1 MKTETVLITGSS
13 RGIGRAIALAFAREG
28 KNVFL
33 NCVERSDKMEE
44 VLKDIKALGGRGK
57 GLKCDISDYAG
68 ASKLVSSVCEEYGGI
83 DILINNAGISHI
95 GLFQDMTEEE
105 YRRLINVN
113 LLGTLNVTHA
123 VLPYM
128 IKTKKGAIINI
139 SSVWGNKGS
148 SCEAVYSASKGGI
161 NSFTQAL
168 AKELGPS
175 GIRVNAISPGC
186 IDTEMNAALSSAD
199 KAALCDDIPLMRF
212 GRPEEIAKTAL
223 FLASDSASYINGQI
237 ITVDGGFL

>member
-1 MKTETVLITGSS
+1 MKNKTVLITGSS
-13 RGIGRAIALAFAREG
+13 KGIGRAIALAFAREG
-28 KNVFL
+28 FNVFL
-33 NCVERSDKMEE
+33 NCMKSTDKMEE
-44 VLKDIKALGGRGK
+44 TLNEIKTLGAKGG
-57 GLKCDISDYAG
+57 GLKCDVSDFTNA
-68 ASKLVSSVCEEYGGI
+68 KELVSSAYKEFGGI
-83 DILINNAGISHI
+83 DILINNAGVSYM
-95 GLFQDMTEEE
+95 GLFQDMSEKD
-105 YRRLINVN
+105 YRRVLEVN
-113 LLGTLNVTHA
+113 LFGTLNMTHA

-128 IKTKKGAIINI
+128 LKEKKGTIINI
-139 SSVWGNKGS
+139 SSIWGNRGS

-186 IDTEMNAALSSAD
+186 IDTEMNNVLSAEEKSL
-199 KAALCDDIPLMRF
+199 LCDDIPLMRF

-223 FLASDSASYINGQI
+223 FLASDSASYINGQT